1 MSNIVEADY
10 TIVQDRTL
18 PVIISEIRIIE
29 QNVAKTALEGAVQ
42 IGIRLQ
48 EAKQQV
54 GHGNFGQW
62 CQENLN
68 YSQKTADRF
77 MKLSQEYGSEN
88 NQIPNW
94 TMLSNLSISKALSLL
109 KVPEEDREGFIE
121 EHDVEGMTVKDM
133 EDEIKRLNEEKES
146 RTRTINELNQ
156 SVINQSEKVLQR
168 EHEIEDLKRQLQDAE
183 KNAVDS
189 AEIDILKEKLE
200 KEKRRAEE
208 AHEKLKKEK
217 AARQT
222 EIDAAIEKK
231 QGELQKEAE
240 IRAGKVIQK
249 AEAERKNLK
258 EENEKLQR
266 KLENAGNETT
276 VRFKILVDQMQDSFN
291 QAYKCIVEEMD
302 GELSQKMVTVLQKV
316 TDNMKEVL

>member
-249 AEAERKNLK
+249 ADAERKNLK